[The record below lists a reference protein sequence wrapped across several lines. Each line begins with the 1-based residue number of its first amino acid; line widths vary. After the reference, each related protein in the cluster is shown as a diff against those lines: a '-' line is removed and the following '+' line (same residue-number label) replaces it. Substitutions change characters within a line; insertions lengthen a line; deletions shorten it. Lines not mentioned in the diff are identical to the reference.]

1 MATRYLPLALKHSP
15 TPRIEH
21 FALLAG
27 LDAAIRGVL
36 ISTMPLVVYDAL
48 KDAQTTSVV
57 YFVSG
62 IVALVW
68 GLMVPWATRRV
79 PRRWAY
85 TGGVVLYLVGNALG
99 AVGTGWSV
107 PLALVCNAMATV
119 TIFVCLNAYV
129 LDYVDRAN
137 LGRSQSV
144 QMAYAAA
151 AWTLGPMAGVWL
163 YHTWAP
169 LPFVVAGGFALVLL
183 VSFWVLRLGNGK
195 QIARARRPAVNP
207 LGYLGR
213 FFSQPRLIAGWTF
226 AVMRSCGWW
235 VYVVYLPIFC
245 IEAGLG
251 DKVGGIAL
259 SITNALLFAAPALNR
274 LGRRL
279 SVRRSVRLAFGAC
292 GGLFV
297 AAGLLAFLPWVT
309 VGLIMSASVFLV
321 MLDVVGGLP
330 FLMSVK
336 PSERTEMSAV
346 YSSFRD
352 VSGILTPGAAW
363 AILLVAPLPGI
374 FAAAG
379 VGLLVSWGIAG
390 RLHPRLGVQRP
401 SRGGLGQGSSMMSNH
416 APCETSSRRGDAVE
430 RGAVAVTPSPSRG

>member
-1 MATRYLPLALKHSP
+1 MATRYLPLALRHSP

-27 LDAAIRGVL
+27 LDATIRGTL

-48 KDAQTTSVV
+48 GDAQSTSVV
-57 YFVSG
+57 FFVAG
-62 IVALVW
+62 VVALVW
-68 GLMVPWATRRV
+68 GLLVPWATRLI

-85 TGGVVLYLVGNALG
+85 TGGVLLYLVGNALG
-99 AVGTGWSV
+99 AAGTVWSV
-107 PLALVCNAMATV
+107 PLALMCNAMATV

-137 LGRSQSV
+137 LGRSQST

-151 AWTLGPMAGVWL
+151 AWTIGPMTGVWL
-163 YHTWAP
+163 YHQWAA
-169 LPFVVAGGFALVLL
+169 LPFLVAGAFSLVLL
-183 VSFWVLRLGNGK
+183 VAFWVLRLGNGK
-195 QIARARRPAVNP
+195 QIARAKRPAINP
-207 LGYLGR
+207 LGYLAR

-245 IEAGLG
+245 IETGLG

-259 SITNALLFAAPALNR
+259 SVTNALLFAAPALNGLVR
-274 LGRRL
+274 TM
-279 SVRRSVRLAFGAC
+279 SVRRSVQVGFGLC
-292 GGLFV
+292 GALFV
-297 AAGLLAFLPWVT
+297 AAGAAAVLPWAT
-309 VGLIMSASVFLV
+309 VALVFAASIFLV
-321 MLDVVGGLP
+321 LLDVVGGLP

-363 AILLVAPLPGI
+363 LVLFVAPLPAI
-374 FAAAG
+374 FVAAG
-379 VGLLVSWGIAG
+379 AGLLAAFAIAG
-390 RLHPRLGVQRP
+390 RLHPRLGILRP
-401 SRGGLGQGSSMMSNH
+401 SRGG
-416 APCETSSRRGDAVE
+416 A
-430 RGAVAVTPSPSRG
+430 

>member
-1 MATRYLPLALKHSP
+1 RYIPLALRHSP

-21 FALLAG
+21 FALLSG
-27 LDAAIRGVL
+27 LDASIRGVL

-48 KDAQTTSVV
+48 GDAQATSVV
-57 YFVSG
+57 FFVAG
-62 IVALVW
+62 IVALIW
-68 GLMVPWATRRV
+68 GLMVPWATRWI

-85 TGGVVLYLVGNALG
+85 TGGVCLYLVGNALG
-99 AVGTGWSV
+99 AIGTVWSA
-107 PLALVCNAMATV
+107 PMALICNAMATV

-129 LDYVDRAN
+129 LDYVDREN
-137 LGRSQSV
+137 LGRSQST
-144 QMAYAAA
+144 QMVYAAA
-151 AWTLGPMAGVWL
+151 PWAIGPMTGVWL
-163 YHTWAP
+163 YHQGHA
-169 LPFVVAGGFALVLL
+169 LPFLASGAFAAILL

-195 QIARARRPAVNP
+195 QIARAKRPAVNP

-213 FFSQPRLIAGWTF
+213 FFSQPRLIAGWMF

-259 SITNALLFAAPALNR
+259 SITNATLFAAPALNR
-274 LGRRL
+274 LARRL

-292 GGLFV
+292 GTLFL

-309 VGLIMSASVFLV
+309 VALVMAASIFLV
-321 MLDVVGGLP
+321 TLDVVGGLP

-352 VSGILTPGAAW
+352 VSSIVTPGLAW
-363 AILLVAPLPGI
+363 LVLWVAPLPGI
-374 FAAAG
+374 FVAAG
-379 VGLLVSWGIAG
+379 LGLLASWVVAG
-390 RLHPRLGVQRP
+390 QLHPRLGVARP
-401 SRGGLGQGSSMMSNH
+401 SRGG
-416 APCETSSRRGDAVE
+416 A
-430 RGAVAVTPSPSRG
+430 

>member
-1 MATRYLPLALKHSP
+1 MVTRYLPLALKHSP

-27 LDAAIRGVL
+27 LEAAVRGTL
-36 ISTMPLVVYDAL
+36 ISAMPLAVYAAL
-48 KDAQTTSVV
+48 KDAQTTSLV
-57 YFVSG
+57 YFIAG
-62 IVALVW
+62 IVALIW
-68 GLMVPWATRRV
+68 GLMVPWATRFI

-85 TGGVVLYLVGNALG
+85 TTGCVLYMCGMAL
-99 AVGTGWSV
+99 AIIGTTWSV
-107 PLALVCNAMATV
+107 PLAIIFNAMATA
-119 TIFVCLNAYV
+119 TTFVCFNAYV

-137 LGRSQSV
+137 LGRSQST
-144 QMAYAAA
+144 QMVYAAA
-151 AWTLGPMAGVWL
+151 PWAIGPLTGVWL
-163 YHTWAP
+163 HDQWEPAP
-169 LPFVVAGGFALVLL
+169 FILAGVFAGLLL
-183 VSFWVLRLGNGK
+183 VVFWVLRLGNGK
-195 QIARARRPAVNP
+195 QIQRAKRPAINP

-213 FFSQPRLIAGWTF
+213 FFRQPRLIAGWMF

-274 LGRRL
+274 LGRKL
-279 SVRRSVRLAFGAC
+279 SVRRSVRFAFGVC
-292 GGLFV
+292 GALFL
-297 AAGLLAFLPWVT
+297 AAGLSAFLPWAT
-309 VGLIMSASVFLV
+309 VALTMAASVFLV
-321 MLDVVGGLP
+321 TLDVVGGLP

-363 AILLVAPLPGI
+363 LVLFVAPLPGI
-374 FAAAG
+374 FVAAG
-379 VGLLVSWGIAG
+379 IGLVASWAVAG
-390 RLHPRLGVQRP
+390 KLHPRLGVLRP
-401 SRGGLGQGSSMMSNH
+401 SRGG
-416 APCETSSRRGDAVE
+416 A
-430 RGAVAVTPSPSRG
+430 